1 VTYGLREIMISRDE
15 DETRVVVIEDH
26 AVVEAYVERQGR
38 SFVGNI
44 YLAQVKDI
52 LPGMEAAFVD
62 IGLSRNAF
70 LYVQEV
76 LLPEEVPPEA
86 PRKIQQLLKPGQE
99 IIVQVLKDPM
109 GGKGARVTTQ
119 ITLPGRFLVLMPHS
133 DFVGVSRRVEE
144 SQRDRLVKLCHEI
157 KPKKM
162 GLIVRTA
169 AGEVGK
175 AELERDLAFLLRL
188 WKKIERTA
196 KESKA
201 PLIVYTEVDLAQRV
215 IRDVFSDD
223 VGRVLVDDRK
233 TYERITSYIKKTSPE
248 LVPRIS
254 QYKEKLPMFDKY
266 HVNEQLDA
274 ALQPRVWL
282 RSGGY
287 IAIDKTEAL
296 TAIDVNTGKFV
307 GRKSL
312 QDTILRTNLE
322 AAYEVVRQLRLRD
335 IGGIIVIDFID
346 MELSEHRR
354 QVSDALE
361 EALEEDRTKTRVIE
375 ISRLG
380 LVEMTRKNVSDSL
393 MDVMSQD
400 CPVCG
405 GTGRVLSDDT
415 IRIHAERHI
424 RNVVRGSRN
433 QAFLFRVDPKT
444 AELLRDGEV
453 DRLAELHQ
461 QTGKLISLV
470 VDKEAKGHEVELVM
484 QGKQPQVQAHLQ
496 LAGVGHGTAAP
507 RRPEPA
513 KAKEKGA
520 SRAARTRR
528 SRTQAEPGEAAK
540 SKSMRR
546 EKAPAMSETPTR
558 SRSRRKSAARQ
569 SAGSATPPP
578 KKETAEP
585 AATAAPKAEP
595 AATKAES
602 TPSKRKRSTRRRR
615 SNSGGASTKSGASKA
630 AASKGEE

>member
-1 VTYGLREIMISRDE
+1 MTYGLREIMISRDE

-38 SFVGNI
+38 SVVGNI
-44 YLAQVKDI
+44 YLGQVKDI
-52 LPGMEAAFVD
+52 LPGMEASFVD
-62 IGLSRNAF
+62 IGLVRNAF

-76 LLPEEVPPEA
+76 LFPEEAAEAA
-86 PRKIQQLLKPGQE
+86 PRKIQHLLKPGQE
-99 IIVQVLKDPM
+99 VVVQVLKDPM
-109 GGKGARVTTQ
+109 GSKGARITTQ
-119 ITLPGRFLVLMPHS
+119 ITLPGRFLVLMPYS
-133 DFVGVSRRVEE
+133 DFVGVSRRVNDEH
-144 SQRDRLVKLCHEI
+144 RDRLLKMCQEV
-157 KPKKM
+157 KPKTM
-162 GLIVRTA
+162 GMIVRTA
-169 AGEVGK
+169 AENAGK
-175 AELERDLAFLLRL
+175 GELERDLAFLLRL

-201 PLIVYTEVDLAQRV
+201 PLAVYTEVDLAQRV
-215 IRDVFSDD
+215 IRDVFSND
-223 VGRVLVDDRK
+223 VGRVLIDDRK
-233 TYERITSYIKKTSPE
+233 TYERLTSYLKKTSPE
-248 LVPRIS
+248 LVPRIA

-287 IAIDKTEAL
+287 ITIGKTEAL

-312 QDTILRTNLE
+312 QDTIVRTNME

-346 MELSEHRR
+346 MDTAEHRNR
-354 QVSDALE
+354 VFDALG

-375 ISRLG
+375 ISKLG

-400 CPVCG
+400 CPICG
-405 GTGRVLSDDT
+405 GTGRVLSGDT

-453 DRLAELHQ
+453 DRLAELHK
-461 QTGKLISLV
+461 QTGKFVSLM
-470 VDKEAKGHEVELVM
+470 VDHEAKGHEVELVM

-496 LAGVGHGTAAP
+496 LAAVGQTAVAP
-507 RRPEPA
+507 RSQEPPKSRGGQ
-513 KAKEKGA
+513 KAK
-520 SRAARTRR
+520 SARGRR
-528 SRTQAEPGEAAK
+528 GRP
-540 SKSMRR
+540 
-546 EKAPAMSETPTR
+546 
-558 SRSRRKSAARQ
+558 
-569 SAGSATPPP
+569 
-578 KKETAEP
+578 TAEP
-585 AATAAPKAEP
+585 QEGEKAKGAAGEKPARSGGPAPTQARPRRKTP
-595 AATKAES
+595 ARTVNAES
-602 TPSKRKRSTRRRR
+602 PAEQPKQVPERTNGASDPPRPKRKRSSRRRR
-615 SNSGGASTKSGASKA
+615 PASGGGQAPKNSA
-630 AASKGEE
+630 